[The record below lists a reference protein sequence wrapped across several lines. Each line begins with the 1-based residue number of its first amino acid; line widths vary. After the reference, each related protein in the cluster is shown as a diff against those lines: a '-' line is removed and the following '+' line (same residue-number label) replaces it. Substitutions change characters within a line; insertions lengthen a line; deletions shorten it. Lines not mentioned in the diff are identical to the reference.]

1 MKHLLQ
7 SYLTELRSG
16 HQDYTT
22 EHYCFR
28 QFVKADAHPLF
39 AASQNPQFIDILP
52 ARKGTQRNMPIHS
65 PVGLS
70 TMDDVTDVLSNS
82 SDSKPSSRTIAP
94 STSAGL
100 DQSR

>member
-52 ARKGTQRNMPIHS
+52 A
-65 PVGLS
+65 L
-70 TMDDVTDVLSNS
+70 
-82 SDSKPSSRTIAP
+82 
-94 STSAGL
+94 
-100 DQSR
+100 